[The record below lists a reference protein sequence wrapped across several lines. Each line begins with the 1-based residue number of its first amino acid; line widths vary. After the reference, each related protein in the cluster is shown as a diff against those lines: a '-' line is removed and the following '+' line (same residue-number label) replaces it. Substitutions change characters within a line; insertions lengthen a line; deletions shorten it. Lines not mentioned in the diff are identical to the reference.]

1 MKRSPRIIAIVC
13 GLIVS
18 CSAILGTAPGNFTG
32 EYADKKFL
40 NGQGVFQLSLEQN
53 GKNVSIF
60 FSAAHNDG
68 HGAAPEADGKGEITS
83 KGTVEFKWQDSFKN
97 AGTGTI
103 SRSGSDVILSIKMT
117 RVADAR
123 CLEFYR
129 PNMRLKPA
137 GKK

>member
-1 MKRSPRIIAIVC
+1 MKCPPPITAIVC
-13 GLIVS
+13 GLIVI
-18 CSAILGTAPGNFTG
+18 AGAAFGAGPLNFAG

-68 HGAAPEADGKGEITS
+68 HGAAPEADGKGEVTS
-83 KGTVEFKWQDSFKN
+83 KGTVGFKWEDSFKN
-97 AGTGTI
+97 AGTGTV
-103 SRSGSDVILSIKMT
+103 SRSGSDVILSIKTT

>member
-1 MKRSPRIIAIVC
+1 MNLSPLTMSFFAIF
-13 GLIVS
+13 L
-18 CSAILGTAPGNFTG
+18 TACRVYAAADSFAG

-83 KGTVEFKWQDSFKN
+83 KGTVEFKWEDSFKN